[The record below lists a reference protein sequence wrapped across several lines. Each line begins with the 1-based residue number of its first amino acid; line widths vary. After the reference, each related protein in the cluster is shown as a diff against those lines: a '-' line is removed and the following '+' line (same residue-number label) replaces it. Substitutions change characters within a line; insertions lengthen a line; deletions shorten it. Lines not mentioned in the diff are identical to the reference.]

1 MNDKTRYQ
9 IMKNRQL
16 LAGYNLSDVGAEK
29 TDQEQNLPPLPP
41 LKKKQGRGT
50 IALPS
55 DFENLNLMT
64 DIRTV
69 FAQRESCRKYSSSPV
84 SLLELSFFLWS
95 AQGVRR
101 MAGRSLNPVTFRNVP
116 SAGARHPLET
126 YLFPNNVAGL
136 DKGIYHY
143 LPGEHQLEILEK
155 RSDYEEELTEALCG
169 QSFAANAPVVFV
181 MSAIP
186 YRTEWRYGLKSAKY
200 ILLDAGHACEN
211 LYLAAT
217 AASCGC
223 CAIGAYDQ
231 DRLDELL
238 DFMPGPSA
246 DKNYECAVYIAAVGK
261 LPAENKE

>member
-16 LAGYNLSDVGAEK
+16 LTGYNLSDVGAEK
-29 TDQEQNLPPLPP
+29 TDQEKNLSPLPP
-41 LKKKQGRGT
+41 LKKKQGWGT
-50 IALPS
+50 IVLPT
-55 DFENLNLMT
+55 DFEKLNLIT

-69 FAQRESCRKYSSSPV
+69 FAQRESRRKYSPEPV

-101 MAGRSLNPVTFRNVP
+101 MAGPGSNPVTFRNVP
-116 SAGARHPLET
+116 SAGSRHPLET
-126 YLFPNNVAGL
+126 YLFLNNVEGL
-136 DKGIYHY
+136 DRGIYHY
-143 LPGEHQLEILEK
+143 LPENHQLEVWDK
-155 RSDYEEELTEALCG
+155 RGDYEEELTEALCG
-169 QSFAANAPVVFV
+169 QTFAAKAPVVFV
-181 MSAIP
+181 LSALP

-200 ILLDAGHACEN
+200 ILLDTGHACEN

-217 AASCGC
+217 AVGCGC
-223 CAIGAYDQ
+223 CAVGAYDQ

-246 DKNYECAVYIAAVGK
+246 EKTYECAVYAAAVGK
-261 LPAENKE
+261 LPAK